1 MSTAP
6 SLEIQ
11 PASAELILPLRTR
24 HRQEVNAQIVHDS
37 IHRRDGWALSW
48 LLIVDGMSAGFGSV
62 AIAGPWKDKPTAF
75 EFYVLP
81 EHRRRAF
88 ELFELFLK
96 TSAARFFEAQTN
108 EMLLTVMVHTYGT
121 DIASEKIV
129 FADGQTT
136 AHEAVGVSL
145 RCATPREEILE
156 ALEQRQGGGEWVLEQ
171 DGVEIGR
178 GGILF
183 HYNRPYGD
191 IYMDVSEAQRRRG
204 WGRYLVQELKREC
217 YELGA
222 VPCAR
227 CSPANVASR
236 KTLQAAGFVPVAHII
251 YGSLKE
257 VRGGADSE
265 V

>member
-6 SLEIQ
+6 SLQIQ
-11 PASAELILPLRTR
+11 PASGDLILPLRTR
-24 HRQEVNAQIVHDS
+24 HRQEVNNQIVHDS

-48 LLIVDGMSAGFGSV
+48 LLIVDGISAGFGSV
-62 AIAGPWKDKPTAF
+62 AMGGPWKDRPTVF

-81 EHRRRAF
+81 EHRPRAF

-108 EMLLTVMVHTYGT
+108 EVLLTIMVHAYGT

-136 AHEAVGVSL
+136 AHEVVGVSL
-145 RCATPREEILE
+145 QCVTPREEILQ

-171 DGVEIGR
+171 DGVEIAK

-191 IYMDVSEAQRRRG
+191 IYMDVSEPQRRRG

-217 YELGA
+217 YGLGA

-251 YGSLKE
+251 YGSLPGKS
-257 VRGGADSE
+257 GD
-265 V
+265 